1 MLEKFLD
8 QKRAPV
14 CTMISLVLDV
24 AVWCS
29 LLLVRIV
36 RDDSIVSGPAKF
48 AATVMLLLVGGLL
61 NGAVGFV
68 ASQRG
73 EYGGAAVAGYGVLV
87 WLVTVGVSWGLALF
101 R

>member
-24 AVWCS
+24 AVCCS
-29 LLLVRIV
+29 LLLVRFHHYDGWGGLV
-36 RDDSIVSGPAKF
+36 AVPA
-48 AATVMLLLVGGLL
+48 TLLLLVGGSLL

-68 ASQRG
+68 ASRRG
-73 EYGGAAVAGYGVLV
+73 EYGGAAVAGYGVAV
-87 WLVTVGVSWGLALF
+87 WFLTVAVTWGLAGHW
-101 R
+101 